1 MTTSK
6 KAVQIL
12 TRLQKVYTEKGMVD
26 FGEPEDTLIATLL
39 SARTTDEQVLKVY
52 PVLRKKFPTL
62 QDLAGASTAQIERCI
77 NSIGLFRNKAKA
89 VKALAKQL
97 LDEYDGR
104 VPDRMEE
111 LIKLPGVGRKTAS
124 CVLGYAFKKPAI
136 AVDIHVFRIAHR
148 LGWVAGETTERVED
162 ELKALVPEE
171 LWREV
176 NRVIVQHGRAICRP
190 RKPECWRC
198 PIRDA
203 CPYKPKT
210 SKP

>member
-6 KAVQIL
+6 KVVQIL
-12 TRLQKVYTEKGMVD
+12 TRLQKVYTGKGMVD
-26 FGEPEDTLIATLL
+26 FGVPEDTLIATLL
-39 SARTTDEQVLKVY
+39 SARTTDEQVLNVY
-52 PVLRKKFPTL
+52 PGLRKKFPTL
-62 QDLAGASTAQIERCI
+62 QDLAKAPVAQIERCI

-97 LDEYDGR
+97 LEEYGGK
-104 VPDRMEE
+104 VPDTMEE

-124 CVLGYAFKKPAI
+124 CVLGYAYKKPAI

-148 LGWVAGETTERVED
+148 LGWVKGETPERVEE

-171 LWREV
+171 MWREV
-176 NRVIVQHGRAICRP
+176 NRVIVHHGRAICRP
-190 RKPECWRC
+190 RMPECWRC

-203 CPYKPKT
+203 CPYEPKT
-210 SKP
+210 PKP